1 METHCK
7 FYKKHFFE
15 DLLAKCKEFYT
26 LPGCGCGGP
35 LHILLD
41 DDNIT
46 DEDIIFCI
54 GECEKETNKAVKV
67 LGLAICHSYLLMSN
81 YERMAFDWFWNCNDL
96 VCKRDGDCEGCYI
109 CELEDY

>member
-1 METHCK
+1 METRCK
-7 FYKKHFFE
+7 FYKKHVFE

-46 DEDIIFCI
+46 DEDILFCI
-54 GECEKETNKAVKV
+54 GECERETNKTVKV

-81 YERMAFDWFWNCNDL
+81 YERMAFDWYWNGSDL
-96 VCKRDGDCEGCYI
+96 VCKDMTKCDQCDILRE
-109 CELEDY
+109 EW